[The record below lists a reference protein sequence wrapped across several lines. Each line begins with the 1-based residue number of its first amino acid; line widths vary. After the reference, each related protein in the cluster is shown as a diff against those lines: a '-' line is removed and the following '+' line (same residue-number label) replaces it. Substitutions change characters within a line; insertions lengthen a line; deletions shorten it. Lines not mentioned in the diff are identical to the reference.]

1 LSDLLRGNLTEKPMN
16 NMVRKA
22 VPGATLA
29 VVAVLAGCTSVS
41 SAIQSATANPT
52 ASADVGTAKARAE
65 AVINQCAVELG
76 GTPGTGVS
84 ALVSVPVIR
93 QLATHA
99 GRAKFAT
106 CAFPDPAKRA
116 KANTCIQ
123 QVITGAGLGLLT
135 HSGRQQAAQGIFNCV
150 ETNL

>member
-1 LSDLLRGNLTEKPMN
+1 MN

-22 VPGATLA
+22 VPGVTLA
-29 VVAVLAGCTSVS
+29 VVAALAGCTSVS
-41 SAIQSATANPT
+41 SAIQSANPT

-65 AVINQCAVELG
+65 AIINQCAVQLG
-76 GTPGTGVS
+76 GTPGTGVN

-106 CAFPDPAKRA
+106 CSFPDPAKRA

>member
-1 LSDLLRGNLTEKPMN
+1 
-16 NMVRKA
+16 MVRKA
-22 VPGATLA
+22 VPGLTLA
-29 VVAVLAGCTSVS
+29 VVAALAGCTSVS

-52 ASADVGTAKARAE
+52 ASADVGKAQAHAE
-65 AVINQCAVELG
+65 AIINQCAVELG
-76 GTPGTGVS
+76 GTSGTGVN

-93 QLATHA
+93 RLATHA
-99 GRAKFAT
+99 GRAEFAT

-123 QVITGAGLGLLT
+123 QDITGAGLGLLT
-135 HSGRQQAAQGIFNCV
+135 HPGRQQAAQGIFNCV

>member
-1 LSDLLRGNLTEKPMN
+1 MN

-22 VPGATLA
+22 VSGVTLA
-29 VVAVLAGCTSVS
+29 VVAALAGCTSVS
-41 SAIQSATANPT
+41 TAIQSATANPT
-52 ASADVGTAKARAE
+52 ASADVGKAKTRAE
-65 AVINQCAVELG
+65 AIINQCAVELG
-76 GTPGTGVS
+76 GTPGTGLN

-99 GRAKFAT
+99 GRAKFVT

-116 KANTCIQ
+116 RANTCIQ
-123 QVITGAGLGLLT
+123 QVITGTGLGLLI